1 MFAWETRPS
10 SFSSNSL
17 WTMRLAEQ
25 SIQGQLNFSIEVLTS
40 DDYTGA
46 RILDSIFRV
55 SLLATCVSA
64 TERKLCVTSCNF
76 FIVAL

>member
-1 MFAWETRPS
+1 
-10 SFSSNSL
+10 
-17 WTMRLAEQ
+17 MRLAEQ

-40 DDYTGA
+40 DDYTGV